1 MFNGSQQIRRTYA
14 VGVLIGAVFL
24 ACSLLLLRQISRQAE
39 RENALYLYD
48 TVNQLRALLQRQV
61 TMDFQTLRGVAIALA
76 HAPRDKVMP
85 ILKEVNDNNEFI
97 RMGLASPDGRVNLV
111 DIDGSLHRDVDLAG
125 EKFFQDALKGEAGI
139 SGLRDDP
146 FGRGVIAY
154 SAMPV
159 RSDGRVMGVLVAV
172 NAADV
177 FLNILATSLFDDKGA
192 SSLINAEGAFV
203 LRRGPDGTA
212 VLKGKDG
219 DIFRLGKMEKSNPA
233 EVLADLHAGRRGVF
247 FYDAH
252 GQRRFAAY
260 EPLGV
265 NNWFLFCSVPVSALA
280 LGANTLFFSGCAI
293 IGLAMLLFFFLFWR
307 VHSISGKHG
316 RELERL
322 AFVDP
327 LTGGRNFNRLK
338 LDAATLLQRNPDQ
351 LFAVWYADIK
361 NFKFYNEMFG
371 YSMGDKELVRIAGL
385 FEQGDGALSLSCRVS
400 ADRFAGIRPMQSREA
415 FSLEFQRLA
424 ERIENDAARSSRS
437 FPLVLH
443 MGVYSSDMAPRGGMS
458 FVEMSNRAN
467 IALRVARE
475 SSASQCVFYSEDMR
489 GAALRLLDIEA
500 RMETALAD
508 GEFEIWFQPKVD
520 IQRGN
525 RIHGAEALVRW
536 RNGGRLVSPG
546 EFIPL
551 FEQNGFIIRLDRHM
565 FVLACAWLQK
575 HLQAGLAPLNIAVNV
590 SRLSL
595 LQDDFLQYYTNIKE
609 RYGIPDG
616 LLELECTESLA
627 LFDESFRE
635 LILALQGHGFRCSLD
650 DFGAG
655 FSSLNVLKE
664 LPIDVLKLDMLFLR
678 KSRDQQRERIVI
690 SNIIAMARE
699 LGIKTVSEGV
709 EEPEQVD
716 FLRAKGCDLVQGFVF
731 ARPMPAAE
739 FSVMLEKLQ
748 GGPVPLARP

>member
-1 MFNGSQQIRRTYA
+1 M
-14 VGVLIGAVFL
+14 
-24 ACSLLLLRQISRQAE
+24 
-39 RENALYLYD
+39 
-48 TVNQLRALLQRQV
+48 
-61 TMDFQTLRGVAIALA
+61 
-76 HAPRDKVMP
+76 
-85 ILKEVNDNNEFI
+85 
-97 RMGLASPDGRVNLV
+97 NLV
-111 DIDGSLHRDVDLAG
+111 DIDGSMHRDVDLSG
-125 EKFFQDALKGEAGI
+125 EEFFQEALQGKAVI
-139 SGLRDDP
+139 SSLREDP

-154 SAMPV
+154 SVMPV
-159 RSDGRVMGVLVAV
+159 RRDGRIAGVLVAV

-177 FLNILATSLFDDKGA
+177 FLNILATSLFDGKGV
-192 SSLINAEGAFV
+192 STLINAQGAYV
-203 LRRGPDGTA
+203 LRRGPGGTA
-212 VLKGKDG
+212 VLEGKDG
-219 DIFRLGKMEKSNPA
+219 DIFRLGRLEKSESA
-233 EVLADLHAGRRGVF
+233 EMLADLHAGRRGVF
-247 FYDAH
+247 FYDA
-252 GQRRFAAY
+252 GGVKRLAAY

-280 LGANTLFFSGCAI
+280 LSANTLLFSVCAI
-293 IGLAMLLFFFLFWR
+293 IGLAVLLFFFLFWR
-307 VHSISGKHG
+307 VHSISDKHG

-338 LDAATLLQRNPDQ
+338 LDAANLLQRNPDQ

-371 YSMGDKELVRIAGL
+371 YNMGDKELVRIAGL
-385 FEQGDGALSLSCRVS
+385 FEEGDGDLSLSCRIS
-400 ADRFAGIRPMQSREA
+400 ADKFAGIRPMRSREA
-415 FSLEFQRLA
+415 FILEFHRLA
-424 ERIENDAARSSRS
+424 ERIENDAARPSRS

-443 MGVYSSDMAPRGGMS
+443 MGVYSSDMAPRGDIS

-475 SSASQCVFYSEDMR
+475 SRASHCVFYSEEMR

-525 RIHGAEALVRW
+525 RINGAEALVRW
-536 RNGGRLVSPG
+536 RNGGRLVPPG

-565 FVLACAWLQK
+565 FALACAWLQK
-575 HLQAGLAPLNIAVNV
+575 HLQAGLPPLNIAVNV

-595 LQDDFLQYYTNIKE
+595 MQDDFLQYYTNIKE

-627 LFDESFRE
+627 LFDESFRGM
-635 LILALQGHGFRCSLD
+635 ILALQKHGFRCSLD

-664 LPIDVLKLDMLFLR
+664 LPIDVLKLDILFLR
-678 KSRDQQRERIVI
+678 KSRDQKRERIVI

-716 FLRAKGCDLVQGFVF
+716 FLRSKGCDLVQGYVF
-731 ARPMPAAE
+731 AKPMPAAE
-739 FSVMLEKLQ
+739 FSAMLEKLR
-748 GGPVPLARP
+748 GGPLPLARP

>member
-1 MFNGSQQIRRTYA
+1 MSNGSQQIRRTYA
-14 VGVLIGAVFL
+14 AGALIGVVFL
-24 ACSLLLLRQISRQAE
+24 ACSLLLLRQIGQQTE

-48 TVNQLRALLQRQV
+48 TINQLHALFQRQI
-61 TMDFQTLRGVAIALA
+61 TMDFQILRGVAITLA

-85 ILKEVNDNNEFI
+85 ILKEVNDNNEFM
-97 RMGLASPDGRVNLV
+97 RMGLASPDGRVDLV

-125 EKFFQDALKGEAGI
+125 EKFFQDALTGEAGI

-146 FGRGVIAY
+146 FGRGVIAC
-154 SAMPV
+154 SVMPV
-159 RSDGRVMGVLVAV
+159 RTDGRITGVLVAV

-177 FLNILATSLFDDKGA
+177 FLDILATSLFDDRGI

-203 LRRGPDGTA
+203 LRREPDGTA
-212 VLKGKDG
+212 VLDGKDG
-219 DIFRLGKMEKSNPA
+219 DIFRLGQMEKSTPA
-233 EVLADLHAGRRGVF
+233 HVLADLRAGRRGVF
-247 FYDAH
+247 FYEAH
-252 GQRRFAAY
+252 GQRRFAAF

-280 LGANTLFFSGCAI
+280 LGADTLLYSAGAI
-293 IGLAMLLFFFLFWR
+293 IGLAALLFFFLFWR
-307 VHSISGKHG
+307 VHSIGHKHR

-351 LFAVWYADIK
+351 RFAVWHADIK
-361 NFKFYNEMFG
+361 NLKFYNEMFG
-371 YSMGDKELVRIAGL
+371 CTMGDKELARIAGL

-400 ADRFAGIRPMQSREA
+400 ADEFAGIRPMQSREA

-424 ERIENDAARSSRS
+424 ERIKNGAARPSRS

-443 MGVYSSDMAPRGGMS
+443 MGVYSSDMAPRGGIT

-467 IALRVARE
+467 IALREARE
-475 SSASQCVFYSEDMR
+475 SSSGPCVFYSEDMR

-500 RMETALAD
+500 RMDTALAD

-520 IQRGN
+520 IQHGN
-525 RIHGAEALVRW
+525 RINGAEALARW
-536 RNGGRLVSPG
+536 RNGGRLIPPG

-551 FEQNGFIIRLDRHM
+551 FAQNGFLIRLDRHM
-565 FVLACAWLQK
+565 FALACAWLQK
-575 HLQAGLAPLNIAVNV
+575 HLQAGPAPLNIAINV

-595 LQDDFLQYYTNIKE
+595 LQDDFFQYYTNVKE
-609 RYGIPDG
+609 CYGIPDG
-616 LLELECTESLA
+616 LLELECAESLT

-635 LILALQGHGFRCSLD
+635 LILALQEHGFRCSLD

-664 LPIDVLKLDMLFLR
+664 LPIDALKLDIPFLR
-678 KSRDQQRERIVI
+678 NSRDQQRERIVI

-699 LGIKTVSEGV
+699 LGIKTVAEGV
-709 EEPEQVD
+709 EEPGQVD
-716 FLRAKGCDLVQGFVF
+716 FLRAKGCDSVQGFVF

-739 FSVMLEKLQ
+739 FSAMLTKLQ
-748 GGPVPLARP
+748 GGPVPLTRP

>member
-1 MFNGSQQIRRTYA
+1 MSTGSQQIRRTYA

-24 ACSLLLLRQISRQAE
+24 ACSLLLLRQIGQQTE

-48 TVNQLRALLQRQV
+48 TVNQLRALFQRQI
-61 TMDFQTLRGVAIALA
+61 TMDFQTLRGVAITLA
-76 HAPRDKVMP
+76 HAPRDQVMP

-97 RMGLASPDGRVNLV
+97 RMGLASPDGRADLA

-159 RSDGRVMGVLVAV
+159 RADGRITGVLVAV

-177 FLNILATSLFDDKGA
+177 FLNILATSLFDGKGIC
-192 SSLINAEGAFV
+192 SLINAQGAFV

-212 VLKGKDG
+212 VLKGRDG
-219 DIFRLGKMEKSNPA
+219 DIFRLGQMEKSNPA
-233 EVLADLHAGRRGVF
+233 EALAALHAGRRGVF
-247 FYDAH
+247 FYEAQ
-252 GQRRFAAY
+252 GQRRFAAF

-280 LGANTLFFSGCAI
+280 LGADTLFYSVCAI
-293 IGLAMLLFFFLFWR
+293 IGLAALLLFFLFWR
-307 VHSISGKHG
+307 VHALSRKHR

-338 LDAATLLQRNPDQ
+338 LDAAALLQRHPEQ
-351 LFAVWYADIK
+351 RFAVWYADIK

-371 YSMGDKELVRIAGL
+371 YSMGDKELARIAGL
-385 FEQGDGALSLSCRVS
+385 FEQGDGALSLSCRIS

-443 MGVYSSDMAPRGGMS
+443 MGVYSSDMAPRGDVT

-475 SSASQCVFYSEDMR
+475 SSAGQCVFYSEDMR

-520 IQRGN
+520 IQHGN
-525 RIHGAEALVRW
+525 RINGAEALARW
-536 RNGGRLVSPG
+536 RNGGRLVPPG

-565 FVLACAWLQK
+565 FALACAWLQK
-575 HLQAGLAPLNIAVNV
+575 HLQAGLAPVTVAVNV

-595 LQDDFLQYYTNIKE
+595 LQDDFLPYYTEIKE
-609 RYGIPDG
+609 RYAIPDG

-627 LFDESFRE
+627 LFDQSFRE
-635 LILALQGHGFRCSLD
+635 LILALQKQGFCCSLD

-664 LPIDVLKLDMLFLR
+664 LPIDVLKLDILFLR
-678 KSRDQQRERIVI
+678 KSRDRKRGRIVI
-690 SNIIAMARE
+690 SHIIAMARE

-709 EEPEQVD
+709 EEAEQVD
-716 FLRAKGCDLVQGFVF
+716 FLRAKGCDLVQGYVF
-731 ARPMPAAE
+731 ARPMPAAD
-739 FSVMLEKLQ
+739 FSAMLAKLR